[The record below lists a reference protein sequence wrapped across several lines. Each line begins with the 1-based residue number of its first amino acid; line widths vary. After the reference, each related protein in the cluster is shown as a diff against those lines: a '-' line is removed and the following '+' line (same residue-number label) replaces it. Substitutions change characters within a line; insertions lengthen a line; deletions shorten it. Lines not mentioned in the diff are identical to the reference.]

1 MFFTAVWGHSKDN
14 NAITENTKDDDI
26 VIQHLSNYKR
36 PTTIGSTK
44 YAQLLEDPAF
54 KEMIYKYDATVNL
67 TITTLKNKLFQSYEI
82 IADNDT
88 LKEKV
93 QNWINE
99 IGLINTNLHGD
110 SILEKI
116 FIDYLIYGECF
127 AQIRY
132 KNGEVEYIQRI
143 DPTTMEV
150 KKSPFDDREVYF
162 IQTANYEDLQGN
174 AKSKTIY
181 FVPSELRNK
190 IKTNGAEV
198 GKAENIIWFKRNG
211 GSVIDKCIEYV
222 LAKWD
227 IIRRMPTTIM
237 RYSAPFIHGIVG
249 KFDKDGNPMFP
260 TPPADPND
268 EVAKKAYDNF
278 KKQLEQLSE
287 EFENWDER
295 KELFTDPFL
304 ELKTIEAGK
313 AINPQIYETSI
324 SILDKQITYALLSS
338 MALIDARGS
347 ELATSRTV
355 ADYLNAVY
363 RGMQTDFTALIN
375 FILFRKF
382 GNGVKI
388 KFADINPEDTNQKVE
403 RLDKQADIIGKLKN
417 CGVKENVIIEVMK
430 EFGLN
435 IEFDKSTTTKPAQHS
450 DIPTDDTDNV
460 IVEELTNKI
469 MNNIENATIAFD
481 DDVKEFLKKN
491 KSITVDNY
499 IELNNMLDEHFKDI
513 DNNLK
518 GEINT
523 AIDTVVA
530 GTGLQIDV
538 NSDAVKFVKNYALD
552 LCTKLTENQKNRLK
566 YIIVSELN
574 TVGDTNITQRIM
586 DTLKTTKADA
596 QRIVETEL
604 RRAKTWSENEYYK
617 EFAKKH
623 KGKYKVYV
631 KIITRGDS
639 KVCPICKGYANKEWE
654 INEAPIIPPI
664 HPRCR
669 CTPVYRIEPIK

>member
-1 MFFTAVWGHSKDN
+1 MFFTAVWGHSKEN
-14 NAITENTKDDDI
+14 NAITENTKDADTI
-26 VIQHLSNYKR
+26 IQYLSNYKR
-36 PTTIGSTK
+36 PTTIDLSK
-44 YAQLLEDPAF
+44 YTQLLDDPTF
-54 KEMIYKYDATVNL
+54 KEMIYRYDATVNL
-67 TITTLKNKLFQSYEI
+67 IITTMKNKLFQDYEI

-93 QNWINE
+93 QEWIKE

-132 KNGEVEYIQRI
+132 KNSEVEYIQRI

-162 IQTANYEDLQGN
+162 IQTADYEDLQGN
-174 AKSKTIY
+174 TKSKTIY
-181 FVPSELRNK
+181 FVPSDLRNK
-190 IKTNGAEV
+190 IKIPTGAEI

-227 IIRRMPTTIM
+227 ILRRMPTTII

-268 EVAKKAYDNF
+268 EIAKKAYDEF
-278 KKQLEQLSE
+278 KKQLMKLSK
-287 EFENWDER
+287 EFENWDEK
-295 KELFTDPFL
+295 KELFTDPFI
-304 ELKTIEAGK
+304 ELKTIEAGN

-324 SILDKQITYALLSS
+324 SILDKQISYALLSS

-355 ADYLNAVY
+355 ADNLNAAY

-375 FILFRKF
+375 FILYRKF
-382 GNGVKI
+382 GEGVRI
-388 KFADINPEDTNQKVE
+388 EFTDINQEDTNKKVE
-403 RLDKQADIIGKLKN
+403 RLDKQADIIKKLKE
-417 CGVKENVIIEVMK
+417 CGVKKEIIIDIMK
-430 EFGLN
+430 EHGLD
-435 IEFDKSTTTKPAQHS
+435 IEFDKPLTTKPAQHS
-450 DIPTDDTDNV
+450 NIEDDINL
-460 IVEELTNKI
+460 IVEDLTNRI
-469 MNNIENATIAFD
+469 MENIEKATIRFNEN
-481 DDVKEFLKKN
+481 VEEFMDTYN
-491 KSITVDNY
+491 KITVDNY
-499 IELNNMLDEHFKDI
+499 EELNKGLDEYFKDTNNSIKSDI
-513 DNNLK
+513 D
-518 GEINT
+518 EAINSVIT
-523 AIDTVVA
+523 
-530 GTGLQIDV
+530 GTGLQIDT
-538 NSDAVKFVKNYALD
+538 NSDAVKFVKNYTFD
-552 LCTKLTENQKNRLK
+552 LCKKLTENQKNRLRN
-566 YIIVSELN
+566 IIVSEIN

-617 EFAKKH
+617 KYAEEH
-623 KGKYKVYV
+623 KDKYKVYV
-631 KIITRGDS
+631 KIVSRGD
-639 KVCPICKGYANKEWE
+639 KRVCEICKSYRGKEWE
-654 INEAPIIPPI
+654 INEAPVIPPI